1 MHYSIIQIFVF
12 TEKKGDADAILLEK
26 IRKTTES
33 IASMQTRSHKIKI
46 S

>member
-1 MHYSIIQIFVF
+1 MHYFIIQIFIF
-12 TEKKGDADAILLEK
+12 TEKNEDADATLLEK
-26 IRKTTES
+26 IRKTTER